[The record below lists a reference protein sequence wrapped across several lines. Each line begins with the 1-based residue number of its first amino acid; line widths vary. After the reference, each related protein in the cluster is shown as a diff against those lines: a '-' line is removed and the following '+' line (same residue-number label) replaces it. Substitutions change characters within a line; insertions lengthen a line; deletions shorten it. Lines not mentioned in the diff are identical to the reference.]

1 MSIPSL
7 RILLPV
13 CLALSCAAVPARAA
27 DSAAVQFNRDI
38 LPILSDNCFQC
49 HGPDE
54 KKREADLRLDVEAS
68 AKEIKEG
75 KGAVVPGKS
84 GESEL
89 VRRIFSADADEV
101 MPPPTSQRKLTA
113 EQKELLKKWIDGGA
127 EWGGH
132 WAFQKLTAPPVQIPA
147 KFAAR
152 TNGPID
158 SFLFSRL
165 ERENIAPSPEAPR
178 HTLIRRASLDLT
190 GLPPLPEDVDAFTQ
204 DQSPDAYE
212 RLIDRLLASPDFG
225 ERMSWEWLE
234 AARYAD
240 SNGYQGDGE
249 RTMWPWRDWVVSAF
263 NRGLPYDQFTLWQLA
278 GDQVPG
284 GGPEQKLATGFCRNH
299 MINGEGGR
307 IAEENRIDY
316 VMDMGET
323 TGTVWL
329 GLTFNCCRCHDHKF
343 DALKKRDYYSLFAF
357 FNQTPVDGGGGNP
370 QSPPAMD
377 APTAEMRE
385 RLARSDETIGSLT
398 KDLVDFETALF
409 PREAN
414 QNAADSPAAATLLDG
429 IKAVLRVAIAQR
441 NKDQLLQLE
450 KQWEKENADYALKLR
465 TLRTAIEERDNV
477 RKSIPRVM
485 VMEDM
490 PTPRK
495 TFMLD
500 KGLYDK
506 PQEEVT
512 AATPVSLPPLPVEA
526 PRNRLALAEWL
537 VSKAQPLTPRVVA
550 NRFWQQFFG
559 IGIVK
564 TPEDF
569 GVQGERP
576 KHPELL
582 DWLAADFMG
591 GTPTALR
598 GRESEGNS
606 GQAGSLP
613 HQGGW
618 DTKRLIHRL
627 VTSAAYR
634 QSSQG
639 SAALTE
645 QDPENRLLARGPRYR
660 LSAWMIRDRALAV
673 SGLLVRQV
681 GGPPV
686 KSYQPAGVW
695 EEATFGTKQYKQD
708 GGSALYRRSVYVFWR
723 RIVGPTMFFDSASRQ
738 FCTVKQFRTN
748 TPLHSLATL
757 NDTTY
762 VEASRALA
770 ARALLHSEKQDERL
784 DHIYRLVLSRTPTA
798 SEREILLKALRQF
811 QADYQADP
819 TAADK
824 LLKVGEHPRNINLA
838 AVDHA
843 AWTILCSAILNLDE
857 ALVKE

>member
-1 MSIPSL
+1 MKS
-7 RILLPV
+7 
-13 CLALSCAAVPARAA
+13 AA
-27 DSAAVQFNRDI
+27 DISWISLAFWALFACAGQAADKIDFSREI

-54 KKREADLRLDVEAS
+54 KKREAELRLDVEAS
-68 AKEIKEG
+68 AKLVKEG
-75 KGAVVPGKS
+75 KAAVAPGKS
-84 GESEL
+84 DASEL
-89 VRRIFSADADEV
+89 VRRIFSTDADEV
-101 MPPPTSQRKLTA
+101 MPPRDSQRKLTA
-113 EQKELLKKWIDGGA
+113 EQKELLKKWIEEGA
-127 EWGGH
+127 VWGGH
-132 WAFQKLTAPPVQIPA
+132 WAFQKLTSPAVKIPA
-147 KFAAR
+147 KFAER

-158 SFLFSRL
+158 AFLFSRL
-165 ERENIAPSPEAPR
+165 EKEALAPSPEAPR

-190 GLPPLPEDVDAFTQ
+190 GLPPTPEEVDTFIQ

-212 RLIDRLLASPDFG
+212 RHIDRLLASPAFG
-225 ERMSWEWLE
+225 ERMSWDWLD

-263 NRGLPYDQFTLWQLA
+263 NRGLPYDQFTTWQLA
-278 GDQVPG
+278 GDQLPG

-343 DALKKRDYYSLFAF
+343 DPLLKRDYYSLFAF

-370 QSPPAMD
+370 QSPPAMEV
-377 APTAEMRE
+377 PTAEMTE
-385 RLARSDETIGSLT
+385 RLAKTEEAIAVAAKELG
-398 KDLVDFETALF
+398 DFETTLF
-409 PREAN
+409 PREAS
-414 QNAADSPAAATLLDG
+414 QNAADSAAAAKLPDG
-429 IKAVLRVAIAQR
+429 IKAVLKVAASQR
-441 NKDQLLQLE
+441 NKDQLQQLE
-450 KQWEKENADYALKLR
+450 KHWERENADYLPKLR
-465 TLRTAIEERDNV
+465 KVRTAIEERDNV
-477 RKSIPRVM
+477 KRSVPRVM

-490 PTPRK
+490 PAPRK

-506 PQEEVT
+506 PQEEVS
-512 AATPVSLPPLPVEA
+512 AATPISLPRLPEGA
-526 PRNRLALAEWL
+526 AKNRLALANWL
-537 VSKAQPLTPRVVA
+537 VFADQPLTPRVVV

-582 DWLAADFMG
+582 DWLAADFRD
-591 GTPTALR
+591 A
-598 GRESEGNS
+598 
-606 GQAGSLP
+606 
-613 HQGGW
+613 GW
-618 DTKRLIHRL
+618 DTKRLIRRFL
-627 VTSAAYR
+627 TSAAYR

-639 SAALTE
+639 TKDLAE
-645 QDPENRLLARGPRYR
+645 RDPDNRLLARGPRYR
-660 LSAWMIRDRALAV
+660 LPAWMIRDNALSA
-673 SGLLVRQV
+673 SGLLVRRV

-686 KSYQPAGVW
+686 KTYQPSGVW
-695 EEATFGTKQYKQD
+695 EEATFGTKRYQQD
-708 GGSALYRRSVYVFWR
+708 SGSALYRRSVYVFWR

-738 FCTVKQFRTN
+738 FCTVKQLRTN
-748 TPLHSLATL
+748 TPLHALATL

-762 VEASRALA
+762 VEAARALA
-770 ARALLHSEKQDERL
+770 ERAMTAAEKPDDRL
-784 DHIYRLVLSRTPTA
+784 DHIYRLVLSRTPTP
-798 SEREILLKALRQF
+798 SEREVLLKALAQL
-811 QADYQADP
+811 QAEYAADP
-819 TAADK
+819 AAAEK
-824 LLKVGEHPRNINLA
+824 LLKVGEHSRNMNLA
-838 AVDHA
+838 AADHA
-843 AWTILCSAILNLDE
+843 AWTALCSAILNLDE

>member
-1 MSIPSL
+1 MSSSAKL
-7 RILLPV
+7 FLPTTGLFLV
-13 CLALSCAAVPARAA
+13 LASVGLGAEGN
-27 DSAAVQFNRDI
+27 VQFSRDV

-54 KKREADLRLDVEAS
+54 KKREAELRLDVEES
-68 AKEIKEG
+68 AKVVKEG
-75 KGAVVPGKS
+75 KAAVVPSKS

-89 VRRIFSADADEV
+89 VRRIFSDNPDEV
-101 MPPPTSQRKLTA
+101 MPPPDSQRKLTA

-127 EWGGH
+127 AWGGH
-132 WAFQKLTAPPVQIPA
+132 WAFQKLVSPPVPIPQ

-158 SFLFSRL
+158 GFLFVRL
-165 ERENIAPSPEAPR
+165 EREYLAPSPEGPK

-190 GLPPLPEDVDAFTQ
+190 GLPPTLEELDEFQNDP
-204 DQSPDAYE
+204 SPDAYE
-212 RLIDRLLASPDFG
+212 RLIDRLLASPAFG
-225 ERMSWEWLE
+225 ERMSWDWLE

-249 RTMWPWRDWVVSAF
+249 RTMWPWRDWVASAF
-263 NRGLPYDQFTLWQLA
+263 NRGLPYDQFTVWQLA
-278 GDQVPG
+278 GDQLSG
-284 GGPEQKLATGFCRNH
+284 SSAEQKLATGFCRNH

-307 IAEENRIDY
+307 IAEENRIEY
-316 VMDMGET
+316 VLDMTET

-377 APTAEMRE
+377 APTSEMTE
-385 RLARSDETIGSLT
+385 RLAGIETTIAAATKELT
-398 KDLVDFETALF
+398 DFEGTLF

-414 QNAADSPAAATLLDG
+414 QNAADSPAAAKLPDP
-429 IKAVLRVAIAQR
+429 IKAVLRIAPGDR
-441 NKDQLLQLE
+441 NKDQLAQLE
-450 KQWEKENADYALKLR
+450 KHFEKENSEYFQKLKTVRSQL
-465 TLRTAIEERDNV
+465 EERENV
-477 RKSIPRVM
+477 RRSVPRVM

-490 PTPRK
+490 PTLRK

-512 AATPVSLPPLPVEA
+512 AATPVSLPALSTSAKP
-526 PRNRLALAEWL
+526 NRLGLAEWL
-537 VSKAQPLTPRVVA
+537 VSNEQPLTPRVAV

-582 DWLAADFMG
+582 DWLAADF
-591 GTPTALR
+591 R
-598 GRESEGNS
+598 DN
-606 GQAGSLP
+606 
-613 HQGGW
+613 GW
-618 DTKRLIHRL
+618 DTKRLIRQL

-639 SAALTE
+639 TTALAE
-645 QDPENRLLARGPRYR
+645 QDPDNRLLARGPRYR
-660 LSAWMIRDRALAV
+660 LPAWMIRDRALAV
-673 SGLLVRQV
+673 SGLLVSRV

-686 KSYQPAGVW
+686 KTYQPSGVW
-695 EEATFGTKQYKQD
+695 EEATFGTKRYQQD
-708 GGSALYRRSVYVFWR
+708 SGAALYRRSVYVFWR

-748 TPLHSLATL
+748 TPLHALATL

-762 VEASRALA
+762 VEAARMLA
-770 ARALLHSEKQDERL
+770 ERVMLASDKPAERL
-784 DHIYRLVLSRTPTA
+784 DQIFRLVLSRLPTDK
-798 SEREILLKALRQF
+798 EREVLLKALASLQSE
-811 QADYQADP
+811 YQANP
-819 TAADK
+819 AAAEK
-824 LLKVGEHPRNINLA
+824 LLKVGEHPRNMNLA
-838 AVDHA
+838 TVDHA
-843 AWTILCSAILNLDE
+843 AWTALCSAILNLDE

>member
-1 MSIPSL
+1 MAALLYCPGAFADEGSL
-7 RILLPV
+7 KF
-13 CLALSCAAVPARAA
+13 
-27 DSAAVQFNRDI
+27 DRDI

-54 KKREADLRLDVEAS
+54 KKREADLRLDLEPN
-68 AKEIKEG
+68 AKAVKEG
-75 KGAVVPGKS
+75 KAAVIPGKS

-89 VRRIFSADADEV
+89 VRRILSANADEV

-113 EQKELLKKWIDGGA
+113 EQKELLKKWIDSGA
-127 EWGGH
+127 PWGGH
-132 WAFQKLTAPPVQIPA
+132 WAFQKLTSLPVPTPS
-147 KFAAR
+147 KFADR

-158 SFLFSRL
+158 GFLFSRL
-165 ERENIAPSPEAPR
+165 EKENLSPSPDAPR

-190 GLPPLPEDVDAFTQ
+190 GLPPVPEDVDAFAQ

-225 ERMSWEWLE
+225 ERMSWDWLE

-249 RTMWPWRDWVVSAF
+249 RTMWPWRDWVASAF

-278 GDQVPG
+278 GDQIPG

-316 VMDMGET
+316 VLDMTET

-343 DALKKRDYYSLFAF
+343 DALKKKDYYSLFAF

-377 APTAEMRE
+377 APTAQMTE
-385 RLARSDETIGSLT
+385 RLARLEQPIATAAKELT
-398 KDLVDFETALF
+398 DFETALF

-414 QNAADSPAAATLLDG
+414 QNAADSPAAAKLPDG
-429 IKAVLRVAIAQR
+429 IKAVLRVAIPQR
-441 NKDQLLQLE
+441 NKDQLVQLE
-450 KQWEKENADYALKLR
+450 KQWEKENADYVSKLKN
-465 TLRTAIEERDNV
+465 LRTAIEERDNV

-485 VMEDM
+485 VMEEM
-490 PTPRK
+490 PTRRK
-495 TFMLD
+495 SFVLD

-506 PQEEVT
+506 PQDEVT
-512 AATPVSLPPLPVEA
+512 AATPVSLPGLAAEA
-526 PRNRLALAEWL
+526 PHNRLALAQWL
-537 VSKAQPLTPRVVA
+537 VSKDQPLTPRVVV
-550 NRFWQQFFG
+550 NRLWQQFFG

-582 DWLAADFMG
+582 DWLAADF
-591 GTPTALR
+591 
-598 GRESEGNS
+598 REN
-606 GQAGSLP
+606 
-613 HQGGW
+613 GW
-618 DTKRLIHRL
+618 DTKRLIRRF
-627 VTSAAYR
+627 VNSAAYR

-645 QDPENRLLARGPRYR
+645 QDPDNRLLARGPRYR
-660 LSAWMIRDRALAV
+660 LPAWMIRDRALAV

-686 KSYQPAGVW
+686 KTYQPSGVW
-695 EEATFGTKQYKQD
+695 EEATFGTKRYQQD
-708 GGSALYRRSVYVFWR
+708 SGAALYRRSMYVFWR

-770 ARALLHSEKQDERL
+770 ERAMLHSEKQDERL
-784 DHIYRLVLSRTPTA
+784 NHIYRLVLSRTPTEN
-798 SEREILLKALRQF
+798 ERAVLLKAFSQF
-811 QADYQADP
+811 QTDYQANP
-819 TAADK
+819 AAADK
-824 LLKVGEHPRNINLA
+824 LLKVGEHPRNMNLA

-843 AWTILCSAILNLDE
+843 AWTALCSAILNLDE

>member
-1 MSIPSL
+1 
-7 RILLPV
+7 V
-13 CLALSCAAVPARAA
+13 
-27 DSAAVQFNRDI
+27 
-38 LPILSDNCFQC
+38 
-49 HGPDE
+49 
-54 KKREADLRLDVEAS
+54 
-68 AKEIKEG
+68 KEG
-75 KGAVVPGKS
+75 KAAIIAGKS

-89 VRRIFSADADEV
+89 LRRIVSADADEV

-113 EQKELLKKWIDGGA
+113 EQQELLKKWIDSGA

-152 TNGPID
+152 MNGPID
-158 SFLFSRL
+158 GFLFFRL
-165 ERENIAPSPEAPR
+165 ERENLSPSPEAPR
-178 HTLIRRASLDLT
+178 QTLIRRASLDLT

-204 DQSPDAYE
+204 DHAPDAYE
-212 RLIDRLLASPDFG
+212 RLIDRLLASPEFG

-249 RTMWPWRDWVVSAF
+249 RTMWPWRDWVMSAF

-284 GGPEQKLATGFCRNH
+284 GGVEQKLATGFCRNH

-316 VMDMGET
+316 VLDMTET
-323 TGTVWL
+323 AGTVWL

-370 QSPPAMD
+370 QSPPAID
-377 APTAEMRE
+377 IPTAEMTE
-385 RLARSDETIGSLT
+385 QIARLEQSIAAAT
-398 KDLVDFETALF
+398 KELADFEAALF
-409 PREAN
+409 PRDAN
-414 QNAADSPAAATLLDG
+414 QTSADSPAAAKLPDA
-429 IKAVLRVAIAQR
+429 IKAVLRVAVPQR

-450 KQWEKENADYALKLR
+450 RQWEKENGEYVQNLQKV
-465 TLRTAIEERDNV
+465 RTAIEQRDNV

-490 PTPRK
+490 PTLRK

-506 PQEEVT
+506 PQEEVA
-512 AATPVSLPPLPVEA
+512 AATPVSLPPLGAA
-526 PRNRLALAEWL
+526 PTALRGRADAPLNRLALAEWL
-537 VSKAQPLTPRVVA
+537 VSKEQPLTPRVVV

-598 GRESEGNS
+598 GRESEGDS

-613 HQGGW
+613 HQAAW
-618 DTKRLIHRL
+618 DTKRLIRQL
-627 VTSAAYR
+627 VTAAAYR

-639 SAALTE
+639 NAALAE

-660 LSAWMIRDRALAV
+660 LPAWMIRDRALAV
-673 SGLLVRQV
+673 SGLLVRRV

-686 KSYQPAGVW
+686 KTYQPSGVW
-695 EEATFGTKQYKQD
+695 EEATFGTKRYQQD
-708 GGSALYRRSVYVFWR
+708 SGSALYRRSVYVFWR
-723 RIVGPTMFFDSASRQ
+723 RIVGPTMFFDSGSRQ

-762 VEASRALA
+762 VEAARALA
-770 ARALLHSEKQDERL
+770 ERAMLHSEKPDERL
-784 DHIYRLVLSRTPTA
+784 DHIYRLVVSRTPT
-798 SEREILLKALRQF
+798 STEREVLFKALSQF
-811 QADYQADP
+811 QADYQSNPA
-819 TAADK
+819 AADK
-824 LLKVGEHPRNINLA
+824 LLKVGEHPRSIRLA

-843 AWTILCSAILNLDE
+843 AWTALCSAILNLDE
-857 ALVKE
+857 SLVKE

>member
-1 MSIPSL
+1 MCTSTL
-7 RILLPV
+7 RTYLPL
-13 CLALSCAAVPARAA
+13 CLVLCCATATAMGAEKGAVTF
-27 DSAAVQFNRDI
+27 DRDI

-54 KKREADLRLDVEAS
+54 KKREADLRLDLEMG
-68 AKEIKEG
+68 AKAMKEG
-75 KGAVVPGKS
+75 KSAVVPKKS

-89 VRRIFSADADEV
+89 VKRIFSSNPDEV
-101 MPPPTSQRKLTA
+101 MPPPTSQRKLTT
-113 EQKELLKKWIDGGA
+113 EQKELLKKWIDEGA
-127 EWGGH
+127 AWGGH
-132 WAFQKLTAPPVQIPA
+132 WALQKLTSPPVQVSA
-147 KFAAR
+147 KFAAS

-158 SFLFSRL
+158 GFLFSRL
-165 ERENIAPSPEAPR
+165 EQENLSPSSEASKQ
-178 HTLIRRASLDLT
+178 TLIRRASLDLT
-190 GLPPLPEDVDAFTQ
+190 GLPPLPEDVDQFVS
-204 DQSPDAYE
+204 DNSPDAYE
-212 RLIDRLLASPDFG
+212 RLVDRLLASPAFG
-225 ERMSWEWLE
+225 ERMSWDWLE

-240 SNGYQGDGE
+240 SNGYQGDGA
-249 RTMWPWRDWVVSAF
+249 RMMWPWRDWVTSAF

-278 GDQVPG
+278 GDQIPG

-316 VMDMGET
+316 VLDMTET

-343 DALKKRDYYSLFAF
+343 DALTKKDYYSLFAF

-370 QSPPAMD
+370 QSPPAID
-377 APTAEMRE
+377 APTAQMTE
-385 RLARSDETIGSLT
+385 RLQQLEGTISAATKELT
-398 KDLVDFETALF
+398 DFETAIF

-414 QNAADSPAAATLLDG
+414 QNAADSPAAAKLPDG
-429 IKAVLRVAIAQR
+429 IKAVLRVAITQR
-441 NKDQLLQLE
+441 NRDQLLQLE
-450 KQWEKENADYALKLR
+450 KQWEKENVDYVSKLK
-465 TLRTAIEERDNV
+465 TLRAAIEERDNL

-506 PQEEVT
+506 PQAEVT
-512 AATPVSLPPLPVEA
+512 AATPVSLPSLPADA
-526 PRNRLALAEWL
+526 PKNRLALAQWL
-537 VSKAQPLTPRVVA
+537 VSKDQPLTPRVVV

-576 KHPELL
+576 IHPELL
-582 DWLAADFMG
+582 DWLAGDF
-591 GTPTALR
+591 LD
-598 GRESEGNS
+598 
-606 GQAGSLP
+606 
-613 HQGGW
+613 GGW
-618 DTKRLIHRL
+618 DTKRLIRRF

-639 SAALTE
+639 SAVLTE
-645 QDPENRLLARGPRYR
+645 RDPDNRLLARGPRYR
-660 LSAWMIRDRALAV
+660 MPAWMIRDRALAV

-681 GGPPV
+681 GGTPV
-686 KSYQPAGVW
+686 KTYQPAGVW
-695 EEATFGTKQYKQD
+695 EEATFGTKRYQQD
-708 GGSALYRRSVYVFWR
+708 SGAALYRRSMYIFWR

-748 TPLHSLATL
+748 TPLHALATL

-762 VEASRALA
+762 VEAARALA
-770 ARALLHSEKQDERL
+770 ERAMLQFDKPEDRC
-784 DHIYRLVLSRTPTA
+784 DYIYRLVLSRSPSA
-798 SEREILLKALRQF
+798 SEREVLLKALGQF
-811 QADYQADP
+811 QADYQANP
-819 TAADK
+819 AAAEK
-824 LLKVGEHPRNINLA
+824 VLKVGEHPRNMNLA

-843 AWTILCSAILNLDE
+843 AWTALCSAILNLDE

>member
-1 MSIPSL
+1 MSSPAKL
-7 RILLPV
+7 F
-13 CLALSCAAVPARAA
+13 VPAIGLLLILSSIGRAA
-27 DSAAVQFNRDI
+27 DGIRFDRDI

-68 AKEIKEG
+68 AKQLKEG

-84 GESEL
+84 VESEL

-113 EQKELLKKWIDGGA
+113 EQKELLRKWIDGGA

-132 WAFQKLTAPPVQIPA
+132 WAFQKLTTPPVPIPA

-152 TNGPID
+152 TNAPID

-165 ERENIAPSPEAPR
+165 ERENLAPSPEALR

-190 GLPPLPEDVDAFTQ
+190 GLPPTLEVLSAFQ
-204 DQSPDAYE
+204 SEASPDAYE
-212 RLIDRLLASPDFG
+212 RLIDRLLASPHFG

-249 RTMWPWRDWVVSAF
+249 RTMWAWRDWVVSAF
-263 NRGLPYDQFTLWQLA
+263 NRGLAYDQFTLWQLA
-278 GDQVPG
+278 GDQLPG
-284 GGPEQKLATGFCRNH
+284 GGTEQKLATGFCRNH

-316 VMDMGET
+316 VLDMTET

-377 APTAEMRE
+377 VPTAEMTE
-385 RLARSDETIGSLT
+385 RLVRLEQPVATATKELT
-398 KDLVDFETALF
+398 DFETALF
-409 PREAN
+409 PRDAN
-414 QNAADSPAAATLLDG
+414 QNAADSSVAAKLPDG
-429 IKAVLRVAIAQR
+429 IKAVLRVAIPQR
-441 NKDQLLQLE
+441 NKDQLVQLE
-450 KQWEKENADYALKLR
+450 KQWEKENADYFQKLR
-465 TLRTAIEERDNV
+465 ALRTAIEERDNV
-477 RKSIPRVM
+477 RRSIPRVM

-512 AATPVSLPPLPVEA
+512 AATPVSLPTLSPDA
-526 PRNRLALAEWL
+526 PRNRLALADWL
-537 VSKAQPLTPRVVA
+537 VSKEQPLTPRVVV

-582 DWLAADFMG
+582 DWLAADF
-591 GTPTALR
+591 
-598 GRESEGNS
+598 RES
-606 GQAGSLP
+606 
-613 HQGGW
+613 GW
-618 DTKRLIHRL
+618 DTKRLIRRL
-627 VTSAAYR
+627 VASAAYR

-639 SAALTE
+639 SAALAE
-645 QDPENRLLARGPRYR
+645 QDPDNRLLARGPRYR
-660 LSAWMIRDRALAV
+660 LPAWMIRDRALAV
-673 SGLLVRQV
+673 SGLLVRRV

-686 KSYQPAGVW
+686 KTYQPSGVW
-695 EEATFGTKQYKQD
+695 EEATFGTKRYQQD
-708 GGSALYRRSVYVFWR
+708 SGAALYRRSVYVFWR
-723 RIVGPTMFFDSASRQ
+723 RIVGPTMFFDSGSRQ

-770 ARALLHSEKQDERL
+770 ERAMLHSEKQDERL

-798 SEREILLKALRQF
+798 SEREVLLKALSQF
-811 QADYQADP
+811 QADYLANP
-819 TAADK
+819 AAAEK
-824 LLKVGEHPRNINLA
+824 LLKVGEHPRNMNLA

-843 AWTILCSAILNLDE
+843 AWTALCSAILNLDE

>member
-1 MSIPSL
+1 MCSL
-7 RILLPV
+7 AKLFLPTIGLLLILT
-13 CLALSCAAVPARAA
+13 AVGRTAEDVR
-27 DSAAVQFNRDI
+27 FNRDI

-54 KKREADLRLDVEAS
+54 KKREAELRLDVEAS
-68 AKEIKEG
+68 AKEFKEG

-89 VRRIFSADADEV
+89 VRRILSTNADEV

-132 WAFQKLTAPPVQIPA
+132 WAFQQLTALPVPIPS
-147 KFAAR
+147 KFADR
-152 TNGPID
+152 TNNPID
-158 SFLFSRL
+158 GFLFSRL
-165 ERENIAPSPEAPR
+165 ERENLSPSPEAPR
-178 HTLIRRASLDLT
+178 HTLIRRASLDLA
-190 GLPPLPEDVDAFTQ
+190 GLPPLPEDVDAYAQ

-212 RLIDRLLASPDFG
+212 RLIDRLLASPGFG
-225 ERMSWEWLE
+225 ERMSWDWLE

-284 GGPEQKLATGFCRNH
+284 GGAEQKLATGFCRNH

-307 IAEENRIDY
+307 IAAENRIDY
-316 VMDMGET
+316 VLDMTET

-377 APTAEMRE
+377 APTAEMTE
-385 RLARSDETIGSLT
+385 RLARLEESIAAAT
-398 KDLVDFETALF
+398 KELSDFETTLF

-414 QNAADSPAAATLLDG
+414 QNPADSPAAAKLPDG
-429 IKAVLRVAIAQR
+429 IKAMLRIATGQR

-450 KQWEKENADYALKLR
+450 KEWEKENPDYASKIKA
-465 TLRTAIEERDNV
+465 LRTASEERDNV
-477 RKSIPRVM
+477 RKSVPRVM

-506 PQEEVT
+506 PQDEVT
-512 AATPVSLPPLPVEA
+512 AATPVSLPGLAAET

-537 VSKAQPLTPRVVA
+537 VSKDQPLTPRVVV

-582 DWLAADFMG
+582 DWLAADFSQSD
-591 GTPTALR
+591 PAAL
-598 GRESEGNS
+598 
-606 GQAGSLP
+606 A
-613 HQGGW
+613 W
-618 DTKRLIHRL
+618 DTKRLIRHL

-639 SAALTE
+639 SIALTE
-645 QDPENRLLARGPRYR
+645 LDPDNRLLARGPRYR
-660 LSAWMIRDRALAV
+660 LPSWMIRDRALAV
-673 SGLLVRQV
+673 SGLLVNRV

-686 KSYQPAGVW
+686 KTYQPSGVW

-708 GGSALYRRSVYVFWR
+708 SGAALYRRSVYVFWR
-723 RIVGPTMFFDSASRQ
+723 RIVGPTMFFDSGSRQ

-757 NDTTY
+757 NDITY
-762 VEASRALA
+762 VEAARALA
-770 ARALLHSEKQDERL
+770 ERVMLHSQEQDDRL
-784 DHIYRLVLSRTPTA
+784 NHIYRLVLSRTPTA
-798 SEREILLKALRQF
+798 SERDVLLKAFGQF
-811 QADYQADP
+811 QADYQANP
-819 TAADK
+819 ASAEK
-824 LLKVGEHPRNINLA
+824 LLKVGEHPRNMNLA

-843 AWTILCSAILNLDE
+843 AWTAVGSAILNLDE

>member
-1 MSIPSL
+1 MSCMINGRL
-7 RILLPV
+7 NLIRALLTASV
-13 CLALSCAAVPARAA
+13 LNCYCAVVSAQ
-27 DSAAVQFNRDI
+27 DAAVQFSRDI

-54 KKREADLRLDVEAS
+54 KAREADLRLDLEAG
-68 AKEIKEG
+68 AKALKEG
-75 KGAVVPGKS
+75 KAAVVPGK
-84 GESEL
+84 GDKSEL
-89 VRRIFSADADEV
+89 VRRILSDNPDEV

-113 EQKELLKKWIDGGA
+113 GQKELLKKWIDGGA
-127 EWGGH
+127 AWGGH
-132 WAFQKLTAPPVQIPA
+132 WAFQKLVAPPVPMPVN
-147 KFAAR
+147 FAAR

-158 SFLFSRL
+158 SFLFARL
-165 ERENIAPSPEAPR
+165 EKEGIAPSPEAPR

-190 GLPPLPEDVDAFTQ
+190 GLPPTLEELDAFQ
-204 DQSPDAYE
+204 NDVSPDAYE
-212 RLIDRLLASPDFG
+212 RLIDRLLASPAFG
-225 ERMSWEWLE
+225 ERMSWDWLE

-249 RTMWPWRDWVVSAF
+249 RTMWPWRDWVASAF

-278 GDQVPG
+278 GDQIPG
-284 GGPEQKLATGFCRNH
+284 GGAEQKLATGFCRNH

-316 VMDMGET
+316 VLDMTET

-343 DALKKRDYYSLFAF
+343 DALKKKDYYSLFAF

-377 APTAEMRE
+377 APTAEMTE
-385 RLARSDETIGSLT
+385 RLARLEQSIAAAT
-398 KDLVDFETALF
+398 KELADLEAKLF
-409 PREAN
+409 PHEPN
-414 QNAADSPAAATLLDG
+414 QNAADSPAAAKLPDA
-429 IKAVLRVAIAQR
+429 IKAVLRVAVAQR
-441 NKDQLLQLE
+441 NKDQLAQLE
-450 KQWEKENADYALKLR
+450 KHFEKENAAYVQKLKGVRGQL
-465 TLRTAIEERDNV
+465 EERENV
-477 RKSIPRVM
+477 RRSIPRVM

-490 PTPRK
+490 PTARK

-512 AATPVSLPPLPVEA
+512 AATPVSLPGLPAEQS
-526 PRNRLALAEWL
+526 RNRLALAQWL
-537 VSKAQPLTPRVVA
+537 VSPDQPLTPRVVV

-582 DWLAADFMG
+582 DWLAADFRDSNWDNKRF
-591 GTPTALR
+591 LR
-598 GRESEGNS
+598 H
-606 GQAGSLP
+606 L
-613 HQGGW
+613 
-618 DTKRLIHRL
+618 T
-627 VTSAAYR
+627 TSAAYR

-639 SAALTE
+639 SASLTE
-645 QDPENRLLARGPRYR
+645 QDPDNRLLARGPRYR
-660 LSAWMIRDRALAV
+660 LPAWMIRDRALAV
-673 SGLLVRQV
+673 SGLLVYRV

-686 KSYQPAGVW
+686 KTYQPTGVW
-695 EEATFGTKQYKQD
+695 EEATFGTKRYQQD
-708 GGSALYRRSVYVFWR
+708 SGAALYRRSVYVFWR

-748 TPLHSLATL
+748 TPLHALATL

-762 VEASRALA
+762 VEAARALA
-770 ARALLHSEKQDERL
+770 ERAMLHSQKPEERL
-784 DHIYRLVLSRTPTA
+784 SHIYRLVLSRQPTG
-798 SEREILLKALRQF
+798 SEQSVLFKTLSQLE
-811 QADYQADP
+811 ADYRANP
-819 TAADK
+819 AAADK
-824 LLKVGEHPRNINLA
+824 LLKVGEHPRNMNLA
-838 AVDHA
+838 AIDHA
-843 AWTILCSAILNLDE
+843 AWTALCSAILNLDE

>member
-1 MSIPSL
+1 MLLSMLRVLVLISL
-7 RILLPV
+7 LL
-13 CLALSCAAVPARAA
+13 CCAAVPANAA
-27 DSAAVQFNRDI
+27 ESGAVKFDRDI

-54 KKREADLRLDVEAS
+54 KKREADLRLDLEPN
-68 AKEIKEG
+68 AKAVKEG
-75 KGAVVPGKS
+75 KAAVIPGKS

-89 VRRIFSADADEV
+89 VRRILSANPDEV
-101 MPPPTSQRKLTA
+101 MPPPTSQRKLSA
-113 EQKELLKKWIDGGA
+113 EQKELLKKWIDSGA
-127 EWGGH
+127 PWGGH
-132 WAFQKLTAPPVQIPA
+132 WAFQKLTALPVPIPS
-147 KFAAR
+147 KFADR

-158 SFLFSRL
+158 AFLFSRL
-165 ERENIAPSPEAPR
+165 EKESFSPSPEAPR

-190 GLPPLPEDVDAFTQ
+190 GLPPLPEDVDAFAQ

-212 RLIDRLLASPDFG
+212 RLIDRLLASPAFG
-225 ERMSWEWLE
+225 ERMSWDWLE

-278 GDQVPG
+278 GDQIPG

-316 VMDMGET
+316 VLDMTET

-377 APTAEMRE
+377 APTALMTE
-385 RLARSDETIGSLT
+385 RLVLLEQTVAAASKELI
-398 KDLVDFETALF
+398 DFETALF

-414 QNAADSPAAATLLDG
+414 QNAADSPAAAKLPDG
-429 IKAVLRVAIAQR
+429 IKAVLRVAIPQR

-450 KQWEKENADYALKLR
+450 KQWEKENADYVSKLK
-465 TLRTAIEERDNV
+465 TLRAAIEERDNV

-495 TFMLD
+495 TFVLD

-506 PQEEVT
+506 PQDEVT
-512 AATPVSLPPLPVEA
+512 AATPVSLPGLSAES
-526 PRNRLALAEWL
+526 PRNRLALAQWL
-537 VSKAQPLTPRVVA
+537 VSQDQPLTPRVVV

-582 DWLAADFMG
+582 DWLATDF
-591 GTPTALR
+591 
-598 GRESEGNS
+598 RESS
-606 GQAGSLP
+606 
-613 HQGGW
+613 W
-618 DTKRLIHRL
+618 DTKRLIRRF

-645 QDPENRLLARGPRYR
+645 QDPDNRLLARGPRYR
-660 LSAWMIRDRALAV
+660 LPAWMIRDRALAV
-673 SGLLVRQV
+673 SGMLVRQV

-686 KSYQPAGVW
+686 KTYQPSGVW
-695 EEATFGTKQYKQD
+695 EEATFGTKRYQQD
-708 GGSALYRRSVYVFWR
+708 SGAALYRRSMYVFWR

-757 NDTTY
+757 NDITY

-770 ARALLHSEKQDERL
+770 ERAMLHSDKPDERL
-784 DHIYRLVLSRTPTA
+784 NHIYRLVLSRTP
-798 SEREILLKALRQF
+798 SEHERAVLLKALTQF
-811 QADYQADP
+811 QTDYQANP
-819 TAADK
+819 AAADK
-824 LLKVGEHPRNINLA
+824 FMKVGEHLRNMNLT

-843 AWTILCSAILNLDE
+843 AWTALCSAILNLDE

>member
-1 MSIPSL
+1 MSPTL
-7 RILLPV
+7 RTSIRTLFPALLFV
-13 CLALSCAAVPARAA
+13 AAISCAS
-27 DSAAVQFNRDI
+27 SAAEPPSVQFSRDI
-38 LPILSDNCFQC
+38 LPLLSDNCFQC

-54 KKREADLRLDVEAS
+54 NKREAELRLDVEAG
-68 AKEIKEG
+68 AKLVKEG
-75 KGAVVPGKS
+75 KSAVVPGKS

-89 VRRIFSADADEV
+89 VRRILSTDPDEM
-101 MPPPTSQRKLTA
+101 MPPPASQRKLTA
-113 EQKELLKKWIDGGA
+113 GQKELLKKWIDDGA
-127 EWGGH
+127 VWGKH
-132 WAFQKLTAPPVQIPA
+132 WAFEKLASPPVQVSA
-147 KFAAR
+147 KFGGQ

-158 SFLFSRL
+158 GFLFSRL
-165 ERENIAPSPEAPR
+165 EKENLAPSPEAPR
-178 HTLIRRASLDLT
+178 HTLIRRTSLDLT
-190 GLPPLPEDVDAFTQ
+190 GLPPTPETVDAFAA
-204 DQSPDAYE
+204 DQAPDAYE
-212 RLIDRLLASPDFG
+212 RLIDRLLASPEFG

-284 GGPEQKLATGFCRNH
+284 GGAEQKLATGFCRNH

-343 DALKKRDYYSLFAF
+343 DPLLKRDYYSLFAF

-370 QSPPAMD
+370 QSPPVMD
-377 APTAEMRE
+377 VPTAEVTE
-385 RLARSDETIGSLT
+385 RLARLEETVAAAT
-398 KDLVDFETALF
+398 KELVEFEVVLF
-409 PREAN
+409 PREPN
-414 QNAADSPAAATLLDG
+414 QTAADSPAAEKLPDA
-429 IKAVLRVAIAQR
+429 IKAVLRIAAAQR
-441 NKDQLLQLE
+441 NKDQLQQLE
-450 KQWEKENADYALKLR
+450 KHWEKENAEYVKKIQKMR
-465 TLRTAIEERDNV
+465 SGIEARDNV
-477 RKSIPRVM
+477 KKSIPRVM

-512 AATPVSLPPLPVEA
+512 AATPASLPPLPALGGTPTAVRGRNGS
-526 PRNRLALAEWL
+526 PNRLALAQWL
-537 VSKAQPLTPRVVA
+537 VSADQPLTPRVVV

-582 DWLAADFMG
+582 DWLAVDF
-591 GTPTALR
+591 
-598 GRESEGNS
+598 RES
-606 GQAGSLP
+606 
-613 HQGGW
+613 GW
-618 DTKRLIHRL
+618 DTKRLIRRL

-639 SAALTE
+639 SAALAE
-645 QDPENRLLARGPRYR
+645 RDPENRLLARGPRYR
-660 LSAWMIRDRALAV
+660 LPAWMIRDRALAV
-673 SGLLVRQV
+673 SGLLVHRV

-686 KSYQPAGVW
+686 KTYQPSGVW
-695 EEATFGTKQYKQD
+695 EEATFGTKKYQQD
-708 GGSALYRRSVYVFWR
+708 SGSALYRRSVYVFWR
-723 RIVGPTMFFDSASRQ
+723 RIVGPTMFFDTGSRQ

-748 TPLHSLATL
+748 TPLHALATL

-770 ARALLHSEKQDERL
+770 ERAMTAAENPEARL
-784 DHIYRLVLSRTPTA
+784 DHIYRLVLSRTPSG
-798 SEREILLKALRQF
+798 SEREVLLKALAQF

-824 LLKVGEHPRNINLA
+824 LLKIGEHPRNMNLP
-838 AVDHA
+838 VIDHA
-843 AWTILCSAILNLDE
+843 AWTALCSAILNLDE
-857 ALVKE
+857 SLVKE

>member
-1 MSIPSL
+1 MLSSM
-7 RILLPV
+7 RVLLAASV
-13 CLALSCAAVPARAA
+13 LLCCAIVVPAAEGT
-27 DSAAVQFNRDI
+27 VQFNRDI

-68 AKEIKEG
+68 AKHLKDG

-84 GESEL
+84 GESQL

-101 MPPPTSQRKLTA
+101 MPPPASQRKLTA

-127 EWGGH
+127 EWVGH
-132 WAFQKLTAPPVQIPA
+132 WAFQKLTAPPVPIPA
-147 KFAAR
+147 KFAAGM
-152 TNGPID
+152 NGPID
-158 SFLFSRL
+158 GFLLSRL
-165 ERENIAPSPEAPR
+165 ERESLTPSPEAPR

-190 GLPPLPEDVDAFTQ
+190 GLPPMPEDVDAFIQ

-284 GGPEQKLATGFCRNH
+284 GGAEQKLATGFCRNH

-316 VMDMGET
+316 VLDMTET

-377 APTAEMRE
+377 IPTPEVTE
-385 RLARSDETIGSLT
+385 RLVRLEQSVATATRELT
-398 KDLVDFETALF
+398 NFETALF

-414 QNAADSPAAATLLDG
+414 QNTADSSVAAKLPDG
-429 IKAVLRVAIAQR
+429 IKAVLRVAAPQR
-441 NKDQLLQLE
+441 NKDQLVQLE
-450 KQWEKENADYALKLR
+450 KQWEKENADYFQKLR
-465 TLRTAIEERDNV
+465 SLRTAIEERDNV
-477 RKSIPRVM
+477 RRSIPRVM

-506 PQEEVT
+506 PQDEVT
-512 AATPVSLPPLPVEA
+512 AATPISLPPLPAES
-526 PRNRLALAEWL
+526 PHNRLALAQWL
-537 VSKAQPLTPRVVA
+537 VSKDQPLTPRVVV

-582 DWLAADFMG
+582 DWLAADF
-591 GTPTALR
+591 
-598 GRESEGNS
+598 RES
-606 GQAGSLP
+606 
-613 HQGGW
+613 GW
-618 DTKRLIHRL
+618 DTKRLLRRL
-627 VTSAAYR
+627 VTSAVYR

-639 SAALTE
+639 SASLAE
-645 QDPENRLLARGPRYR
+645 HDPDNRLLARGPRYR
-660 LSAWMIRDRALAV
+660 LPAWMIRDRALAV
-673 SGLLVRQV
+673 SGLLVHRV

-686 KSYQPAGVW
+686 KAYQPSGVW
-695 EEATFGTKQYKQD
+695 EEATFGTKRYQQD
-708 GGSALYRRSVYVFWR
+708 SGAALYRRSVYVFWR
-723 RIVGPTMFFDSASRQ
+723 RIVGPTMFFDSGSRQ

-770 ARALLHSEKQDERL
+770 ERAMLHSEKQDDRL
-784 DHIYRLVLSRTPTA
+784 DYLYRLVLSRTPTA
-798 SEREILLKALRQF
+798 SEREVLLKALHQF
-811 QADYQADP
+811 QADYQANS
-819 TAADK
+819 AAAEK
-824 LLKVGEHPRNINLA
+824 LLKVGEHPRNMNLA

-843 AWTILCSAILNLDE
+843 AWTALCSAILNLDE

>member
-1 MSIPSL
+1 MFKSTL
-7 RILLPV
+7 QVVLPV
-13 CLALSCAAVPARAA
+13 CLALCCAAISARAA

-54 KKREADLRLDVEAS
+54 KRREAGLRLDLEAS

-75 KGAVVPGKS
+75 KGAVIPGKS

-89 VRRIFSADADEV
+89 VRRIFSGDADAV

-113 EQKELLKKWIDGGA
+113 QQKQLLRKWIDGGA

-132 WAFQKLTAPPVQIPA
+132 WAFQELTVPPVQIPKLFSA
-147 KFAAR
+147 KS
-152 TNGPID
+152 NGPID
-158 SFLFSRL
+158 GMLFSRL
-165 ERENIAPSPEAPR
+165 ERENLAPSPEAPR

-190 GLPPLPEDVDAFTQ
+190 GVPPMPEEGDAFSQ

-212 RLIDRLLASPDFG
+212 RFIDRLLASPDFG

-278 GDQVPG
+278 GDQLPNG
-284 GGPEQKLATGFCRNH
+284 GAEQKLATGFCRNH

-307 IAEENRIDY
+307 IAAENRIDY
-316 VMDMGET
+316 VLDMTET
-323 TGTVWL
+323 TGTIWL

-343 DALKKRDYYSLFAF
+343 DALSKRDYYRLFAF

-377 APTAEMRE
+377 VPTVEMTE
-385 RLARSDETIGSLT
+385 RLARLEETMEST
-398 KDLVDFETALF
+398 SKDLADFETALF
-409 PREAN
+409 PRVAN
-414 QNAADSPAAATLLDG
+414 QNAADSPAAAKLPDG
-429 IKAVLRVAIAQR
+429 IQAVLRIAIPQR
-441 NKDQLLQLE
+441 NKDQLVQLE
-450 KQWEKENADYALKLR
+450 KHWEKENADYVLKLR
-465 TLRTAIEERDNV
+465 NLRTAMEDRENV
-477 RKSIPRVM
+477 RNGIPRVM

-512 AATPVSLPPLPVEA
+512 AATPASLPPLAAGPLNQDEVA
-526 PRNRLALAEWL
+526 PPNRLALAAWL
-537 VSKAQPLTPRVVA
+537 VSKDQPLTPRVVV

-559 IGIVK
+559 MGLVK

-569 GVQGERP
+569 GVQGARP
-576 KHPELL
+576 THPELL
-582 DWLAADFMG
+582 DWLAADF
-591 GTPTALR
+591 R
-598 GRESEGNS
+598 SS
-606 GQAGSLP
+606 
-613 HQGGW
+613 GW
-618 DTKRLIHRL
+618 DTKRLIRRL

-639 SAALTE
+639 SVALTE
-645 QDPENRLLARGPRYR
+645 QDPDNRLLARGPRYR
-660 LSAWMIRDRALAV
+660 LPAWMIRDRALAV
-673 SGLLVRQV
+673 SGLLVRRV

-686 KSYQPAGVW
+686 RTYQPNGVW
-695 EEATFGTKQYKQD
+695 EEATFGTKRYQQD
-708 GGSALYRRSVYVFWR
+708 RGSALYRRSVYVFWR
-723 RIVGPTMFFDSASRQ
+723 RIVAPTMFFDSASRQ
-738 FCTVKQFRTN
+738 FCTVKQSRTN

-757 NDTTY
+757 NDITY

-770 ARALLHSEKQDERL
+770 ERAMLHSAKQDERL
-784 DHIYRLVLSRTPTA
+784 NHTYRLVLSRVPTA
-798 SEREILLKALRQF
+798 NEREILLKSLSQF
-811 QADYQADP
+811 QADYQANP
-819 TAADK
+819 AAADK
-824 LLKVGEHPRNINLA
+824 LLNVGEHSRNMNLA
-838 AVDHA
+838 AIDHA
-843 AWTILCSAILNLDE
+843 AWTALCNAILNLDE